1 MALPKLN
8 NVPKYQILV
17 PSLNKKVSV
26 RPFLV
31 KEEKVMLIAL
41 ESQDPQQI
49 AMAMLDAVTA
59 CILDEV
65 DTKKLT
71 GYDIEYLF
79 LQIRA
84 KSVGETTKVLLK
96 CDKCEDQHETE
107 VTIDLSKIEMKG
119 QTDSNEVKITDNIVL
134 EMQHPTFMSMMKNE
148 KAIGF
153 DKTEQAF
160 ALIKESVMSVMT
172 DEERIDMNETSH
184 EEFQEFLESMTQEQ
198 FGKVREYVEK
208 IPKLTYDVNY
218 ECGKCKKKNT
228 VVLEGL
234 QSFL

>member
-1 MALPKLN
+1 MNMEGIN
-8 NVPKYQILV
+8 NMIIYQDYI
-17 PSLNKKVSV
+17 
-26 RPFLV
+26 FLV
-31 KEEKVMLIAL
+31 FFQNDKV
-41 ESQDPQQI
+41 D
-49 AMAMLDAVTA
+49 LD
-59 CILDEV
+59 
-65 DTKKLT
+65 KLPSF
-71 GYDIEYLF
+71 DIEYIF

-96 CDKCEDQHETE
+96 CDCEDQHETE
-107 VTIDLSKIEMKG
+107 VTVDLSKIEMKG

-208 IPKLTYDVNY
+208 IPKLWLHECQRIYGDRLVNRAH
-218 ECGKCKKKNT
+218 
-228 VVLEGL
+228 LED
-234 QSFL
+234 FR